1 MKEKDLSRIREEIAD
16 SNDLIERYQLRESID
31 ERRAW
36 DLFLEKFH
44 TTFKTQK
51 IDDKKWETTVSS
63 EENKQSYS
71 RFRIFHGHSTLL
83 RIAAVVL
90 LLIAGGAFWYHRDYT
105 RVTPPKI
112 SEDVQIAMR
121 QSKEA
126 GRNDADVVIIS
137 AGHSMPITQEEK
149 ILYHVDDDFA
159 QQLADAKRITTYK
172 EKEFWVTLEDGT
184 LVHLNYNSRLI
195 YPEKFGDRRDVILE
209 GEAYFM
215 VAKDK
220 SRHFVVHTPQGDVK
234 VYGTEFNVNTR
245 KDDDAVSVV
254 LVSGSVSF
262 ISSNGREMMMQPGQE
277 LSCVKSQFFVTSIDT
292 APYVA
297 WNEGKFSFQAWPL
310 ERVMTVLA
318 RWYGY
323 QVKFIDDDI
332 RQKSIDG
339 CFSRYNDI
347 QSTLKGLES
356 ALGVNFMIVNQT
368 IIINQ

>member
-1 MKEKDLSRIREEIAD
+1 MKEKDLKRIREEIAD
-16 SNDLIERYQLRESID
+16 SNDLIQRYRLRESID
-31 ERRAW
+31 EQNAW
-36 DLFLEKFH
+36 KLFLEKFQLS
-44 TTFKTQK
+44 FKTQSPNDNDGEK
-51 IDDKKWETTVSS
+51 VIPINQS
-63 EENKQSYS
+63 KQPYS
-71 RFRIFHGHSTLL
+71 RYRIFQGHSTLL

-90 LLIAGGAFWYHRDYT
+90 LLIVGGAFWYQRDYT
-105 RVTPPKI
+105 RVTPPEI
-112 SEDVQIAMR
+112 SEDVQLAMR
-121 QSKEA
+121 KSTESGHNA
-126 GRNDADVVIIS
+126 ADVVSINN
-137 AGHSMPITQEEK
+137 GHTMPINREEK
-149 ILYHVDDDFA
+149 ILYHVDNDFA
-159 QQLADAKRITTYK
+159 KQLAEAKRITTYK
-172 EKEFWVTLEDGT
+172 DKEFWVTLEDGT

-220 SRHFVVHTPQGDVK
+220 SRHFIVHTPKGDVK

-245 KDDDAVSVV
+245 KDKETVSVV
-254 LVSGSVSF
+254 LVNGSVSF

-277 LSCVKSQFFVTSIDT
+277 LTVVDT
-292 APYVA
+292 QLLLTTTDIAPYVA

-323 QVKFIDDDI
+323 QVKFLDDDI

-356 ALGVNFMIVNQT
+356 ALGVKFMIVNQT